1 MSLNPK
7 QAAFVREYQVD
18 LNATQA
24 AIRAGYT
31 KRTAYAQGHRLLKH
45 AEVQAHLAAAQVKR
59 ADKLELRADDVLRE
73 LMRIGFADLGEVVD
87 EQNRLKPL
95 HELAPEVRRA
105 IASVKV
111 MQVGTKDAPATVTE
125 VKLWDKPASL
135 TALGKHLK
143 LFVDRL
149 EVDAKMSL
157 ADLLTQARA
166 KGGK

>member
-7 QAAFVREYQVD
+7 QAAFVREYLVD

-24 AIRAGYT
+24 ALRAGYS
-31 KRTAYAQGHRLLKH
+31 KKTAHAQGSRLLKH
-45 AEVQAHLAAAQVKR
+45 AEVQAQLAAAQVKR
-59 ADKLELRADDVLRE
+59 AQKLELRADDVLRE
-73 LMRIGFADLGEVVD
+73 LMHLAFSDIGTAFDD
-87 EQNRLKPL
+87 ENRLRPL
-95 HELAPEVRRA
+95 HELEPHVRRA
-105 IASVKV
+105 IAGVKV
-111 MQVGTKDAPATVTE
+111 TAVGTKDAPAFVTE
-125 VKLWDKPASL
+125 VKLWSKPDTL

-166 KGGK
+166 KAGK